1 MSPDLVEERRA
12 AIALAS
18 VEGVGPEIFWM
29 LIGAFR
35 GAAAVIRRAAFGDV
49 RRWADAHRY
58 ANRLPLIHQQALE
71 SIERLGETMD
81 QTLAEI
87 DEAGLWTLTAFD
99 AGYPP
104 RLHDLDPK
112 PPVIHGLGD
121 PGVLAASRTAAVVGT
136 RRPTP
141 AGRLLAGQVAARL
154 VEAKAVV
161 VSGAAVGIDGAAHA
175 ATLAAGGCTVAV
187 IGGGHH
193 HPGPRAHRDL
203 RRQIVDSGGAL
214 ISEHHPKVEPTHG
227 TYPRRN
233 RVIAA
238 LGDGTVVIEAPKVSG
253 ALITAHIALELGRP
267 VLVAPGRIGEWS
279 TAGCLRLLR
288 ETPARPLTGLDE
300 LIVDLGFDRDV
311 QAPAA
316 GAKAARL
323 SSAEAMAMLGGPELS
338 VATRVRQAPAG
349 LDALV
354 DDTGLP
360 PSVVSS
366 AVTLL
371 LLRGWIEAV
380 GPAYLPA
387 GPLLVA

>member
-1 MSPDLVEERRA
+1 MTSDRAEERRA
-12 AIALAS
+12 TIALAS
-18 VEGVGPEIFWM
+18 VEGVGPEIFW
-29 LIGAFR
+29 LLVSAFR
-35 GAAAVIRRAAFGDV
+35 GAAAVIQRAAFGDV

-58 ANRLPLIHQQALE
+58 ANHLPLIRPQALS
-71 SIERLGETMD
+71 SIERLPATMD
-81 QTLAEI
+81 RTLAEI

-99 AGYPP
+99 DGYPR

-121 PGVLAASRTAAVVGT
+121 PAVLAAPRIAAVVGT

-154 VEAKAVV
+154 VDAKAVV

-175 ATLAAGGCTVAV
+175 ATLAAGGLTIAV
-187 IGGGHH
+187 IGGGHQ

-214 ISEHHPKVEPTHG
+214 ISEHHPMVEPTHG

-253 ALITAHIALELGRP
+253 ALITAHIALELERP

-300 LIVDLGFDRDV
+300 LIADLGFDRDV

-316 GAKAARL
+316 GSKAARL

>member
-1 MSPDLVEERRA
+1 VVDEQERRA

-18 VEGVGPEIFWM
+18 VEWIGPEIFWKM
-29 LIGAFR
+29 VGDLG
-35 GAAAVIRRAAFGDV
+35 GAAGVIARAGSGEV
-49 RRWADAHRY
+49 RRWAEAHRY
-58 ANRLPLIHQQALE
+58 ANYLPLVRAQAVTE
-71 SIERLGETMD
+71 IEALAGTMD
-81 QTLAEI
+81 QRLREI
-87 DEAGLWTLTAFD
+87 DQAGLWTLTAYD
-99 AGYPP
+99 ADYPR

-121 PGVLAASRTAAVVGT
+121 PSVLDAPRIAAVVGT
-136 RRPTP
+136 RRPT
-141 AGRLLAGQVAARL
+141 AGGRLLAGQIAARL

-161 VSGAAVGIDGAAHA
+161 VSGAAIGIDGAAHA
-175 ATLAAGGCTVAV
+175 ATMAANGLTIGV
-187 IGGGHH
+187 IGGGHE
-193 HPGPRAHRDL
+193 HPGPRAHREL
-203 RRQIVDSGGAL
+203 RRQIVDTGGAL
-214 ISEHHPKVEPTHG
+214 ISEHHPSVTPTHG

-238 LGDGTVVIEAPKVSG
+238 LGDGTVVVEAPKVSG

-267 VLVAPGRIGEWS
+267 VLAAPGRVGDWS

-288 ETPARPLTGLDE
+288 DTPARPLVGLDE
-300 LIVDLGFDRDV
+300 LIVDLGFDQEAV
-311 QAPAA
+311 A
-316 GAKAARL
+316 GETDEGNKGSRL
-323 SSAEAMAMLGGPELS
+323 SSGAALAMLSAAELS